1 VRKIVFAAFCF
12 AVSCEADGITSSFSC
27 SLDSISMTNST
38 GCNLTGPAGTA
49 LATYTGVNGPNL
61 MPLQFAPT
69 TQFDAGLDLF
79 GAVEATTEWCSQ
91 VVCVPYF
98 AEATAQVSYSV
109 TATSAGPD
117 RMGVIHVSIWCGN
130 FFSDPA
136 QGSSNASVGNYQP
149 SCGGNAGLSTVG
161 AFELGVPFAI
171 QMSGN
176 ANART
181 SVDYSEGNALPGARI
196 SYQLFEADGVT
207 PVDTFSATTSAMTPE
222 PGTAGLLGAAI
233 GLIAWRKTRSVAWWR
248 NPLDNC
254 RRCEPKHSA

>member
-1 VRKIVFAAFCF
+1 MRKIVFAAFCF

-38 GCNLTGPAGTA
+38 GCDLTGPDGIAN
-49 LATYTGVNGPNL
+49 ATYSGVNGPNL

-69 TQFDAGLDLF
+69 TQFDAGLGLS
-79 GAVEATTEWCSQ
+79 GAVEAAFASCNE
-91 VVCVPYF
+91 VVCVPYSV
-98 AEATAQVSYSV
+98 EATAQVNYSV

-136 QGSSNASVGNYQP
+136 QGSSIASVGNYQP
-149 SCGGNAGLSTVG
+149 NCGGNTGLNTVG
-161 AFELGVPFAI
+161 AFELGVPFTI
-171 QMSGN
+171 QMTGV

-181 SVDYSEGNALPGARI
+181 SIDYSQGSALPGARI

-207 PVDTFSATTSAMTPE
+207 PVDTFSATTSATTPE
-222 PGTAGLLGAAI
+222 PGTAGLLGTAI
-233 GLIAWRKTRSVAWWR
+233 GLMAWRKTRSVEWWHNR
-248 NPLDNC
+248 LDNC